1 MIKSIQIKFPSP
13 EKIETEKNK
22 AAFNKYSYSYIK
34 MTSSSSLS
42 TQLPRVTH
50 HHNGSE
56 DDVVDITLSEK
67 IRVTRKQY
75 EVLKIVCDTY
85 QKSIPEY
92 IQEALLEVMRSDIEE
107 GNFCD
112 ALLDKLDGDS
122 QKEEK
127 RCDSSPQSFI
137 GNDINSLQ
145 F

>member
-1 MIKSIQIKFPSP
+1 MI
-13 EKIETEKNK
+13 
-22 AAFNKYSYSYIK
+22 
-34 MTSSSSLS
+34 SSSSPS

-50 HHNGSE
+50 LHNGSE
-56 DDVVDITLSEK
+56 DDIVDIKLSEK

-92 IQEALLEVMRSDIEE
+92 IQEALVEVMKSDIEE

-127 RCDSSPQSFI
+127 RCDSGPQSFI
-137 GNDINSLQ
+137 GNDVNSLQ